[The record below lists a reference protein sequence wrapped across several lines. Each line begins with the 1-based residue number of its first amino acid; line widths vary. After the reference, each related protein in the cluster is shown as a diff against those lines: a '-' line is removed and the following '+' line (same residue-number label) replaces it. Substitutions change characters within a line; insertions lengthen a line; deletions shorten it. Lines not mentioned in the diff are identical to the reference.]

1 MIFRASLSRPWV
13 RRGIWVGAAV
23 LAAAAA
29 GILFFGDGFGT
40 EKPVYRFAKVSRGD
54 IKSVV
59 SASGSLRPVVTV
71 LVGSQVSGKIA
82 ELLADFNSPVK
93 AGQVI
98 GRLDPAAFE
107 AKVWQLEADLQV
119 ARANVSMQEA
129 SLIAMKADIDG
140 AKSALKD
147 AEQDFARKK
156 ELLDRRAVAQSVVDK
171 AVSVKDQAIAKVN
184 GTVAKL
190 KMQEAQVQHAHASVE
205 EKKAE
210 LKQRQLDL
218 SYTIIRSPVDGVV
231 ISRNVDVGQ
240 TVAASLQAPTLFT
253 IAQDL
258 REMQV
263 EVSVDEAD
271 IGRIQQEQEVTFTVD
286 AFPEREYSGKV
297 TQIRK
302 APTEISNVVTYTVI
316 VGAQNPDFS
325 LLPGM
330 TANVSMVVG
339 AREDVLKIENAA
351 LRFRPAD
358 AAAREQAA
366 RDGQSSDRM
375 EQRIERLTKSLELS
389 PEQQRDIRAVYAGIE
404 ARAKAMRDQGIE
416 QEEIRR
422 ALRTMRENSRKEIA
436 PLLNERQRAR
446 YAELARKREEN
457 ATRRAQLWV
466 VDGSGELAPVS
477 IGVGISDGSVTEVV
491 RGDLKEGQQVVV
503 GQSKG
508 TVASPSRGLFGF

>member
-1 MIFRASLSRPWV
+1 MPEKSSLPRPWL
-13 RRGIWVGAAV
+13 RRAAWLGAAI
-23 LAAAAA
+23 LAVAAVAFYGRDA
-29 GILFFGDGFGT
+29 LDDDR
-40 EKPVYRFAKVSRGD
+40 PVYRFAKVERGD
-54 IKSVV
+54 IKSIV
-59 SASGSLRPVVTV
+59 SASGSLRPVTTV
-71 LVGSQVSGKIA
+71 IVGSQVSGKIA

-98 GRLDPAAFE
+98 GRIDPAGFE

-129 SLIAMKADIDG
+129 SLLAMKADVEG

-147 AEQDFARKK
+147 AEQDYARKK
-156 ELLDRRAVAQSVVDK
+156 ELLERRAVAQSVLDK
-171 AVSVKDQAIAKVN
+171 AESVRDQA
-184 GTVAKL
+184 VAKL
-190 KMQEAQVQHAHASVE
+190 NGATAKLRMQEAQVQHARASVE
-205 EKKAE
+205 EKQAE
-210 LKQRQLDL
+210 LRQRQLDL
-218 SYTIIRSPVDGVV
+218 GYTIIRSPVDGVV

-253 IAQDL
+253 IARDL

-271 IGRIQQEQEVTFTVD
+271 IGRIKQGQDVTFTVD

-316 VGAQNPDFS
+316 VGAENPDFS

-339 AREDVLKIENAA
+339 RRENVLKVENAA

-358 AAAREQAA
+358 ADAREQAA
-366 RDGQSSDRM
+366 REGQGGDRM
-375 EQRIERLTKSLELS
+375 EQRMERMAKALQLNEA
-389 PEQQRDIRAVYAGIE
+389 QQREIRAVYAAIE
-404 ARAKAMRDQGIE
+404 ERGKALRSQGVE

-422 ALRTMRENSRKEIA
+422 ALRGMRENSRKQIE
-436 PLLNERQRAR
+436 PLLDEAQREKFR
-446 YAELARKREEN
+446 EMLQKREQV
-457 ATRRAQLWV
+457 RRGQLWV
-466 VDGSGELAPVS
+466 LNGSGELVPV
-477 IGVGISDGSVTEVV
+477 GVSLGISDGTVTELA
-491 RGDLKEGQQVVV
+491 RGDLNEGQEVVI
-503 GQSKG
+503 G
-508 TVASPSRGLFGF
+508 ASNAAGARKFKRLPGF

>member
-1 MIFRASLSRPWV
+1 L
-13 RRGIWVGAAV
+13 RRGIWSGVAV

-29 GILFFGDGFGT
+29 LFYGRDAFEG
-40 EKPVYRFAKVSRGD
+40 EQPAYRFAKVERGD
-54 IKSVV
+54 IKSIV

-71 LVGSQVSGKIA
+71 LVGSQVSGKIS

-93 AGQVI
+93 ASQVI
-98 GRLDPAAFE
+98 GRIDPAAFE

-129 SLIAMKADIDG
+129 SLLAMKADIDG
-140 AKSALKD
+140 ARSALKD
-147 AEQDFARKK
+147 AEQDYARKK

-171 AVSVKDQAIAKVN
+171 AIAVRDQAVAKVSAS
-184 GTVAKL
+184 VAKL
-190 KMQEAQVQHAHASVE
+190 RMQEAQVQHAHASVE
-205 EKKAE
+205 EKQAE

-271 IGRIQQEQEVTFTVD
+271 IGRIKEGQEVTFSVD
-286 AFPEREYSGKV
+286 AFPERDYAGAV

-316 VGAQNPDFS
+316 VGAANTDFS

-339 AREDVLKIENAA
+339 AREDVLKVENAA

-366 RDGQSSDRM
+366 REQAAHNGQGGDRI
-375 EQRIERLTKSLELS
+375 EQRIERMTKSLKLT
-389 PEQQRDIRAVYAGIE
+389 PDQQRDVRAVYAAIE
-404 ARAKAMRDQGIE
+404 GRAKAMRDQGAD
-416 QEEIRR
+416 QDEIRR
-422 ALRTMRENSRKEIA
+422 TLRAMRENSRKQIEPILDEA
-436 PLLNERQRAR
+436 QREKFR
-446 YAELARKREEN
+446 EMVRKRDRSAN
-457 ATRRAQLWV
+457 RRAQLWV
-466 VDGSGELAPVS
+466 VNGAGDLTPVS
-477 IGVGISDGSVTEVV
+477 VSIGISDGSVTELV
-491 RGDLKEGQQVVV
+491 RGDLQEGQPVVV
-503 GQSKG
+503 AQIKG
-508 TVASPSRGLFGF
+508 AASVPRRSPFGL

>member
-1 MIFRASLSRPWV
+1 MIFRASLPRPSV

-23 LAAAAA
+23 LAVTAA
-29 GILFFGDGFGT
+29 GYLYFGSSFSA

-107 AKVWQLEADLQV
+107 AKVWQLEADLEV
-119 ARANVSMQEA
+119 ARANVGMQEA

-147 AEQDFARKK
+147 AEQDYARKK
-156 ELLDRRAVAQSVVDK
+156 ELLGRRAVAQSVVDK
-171 AVSVKDQAIAKVN
+171 AVSVKDQAVAKVN
-184 GTVAKL
+184 GAVAKL
-190 KMQEAQVQHAHASVE
+190 KMQEAQIQHAHASVE
-205 EKKAE
+205 EKQAE

-271 IGRIQQEQEVTFTVD
+271 IGRIKQEQEVVFTVD
-286 AFPEREYSGKV
+286 AFPEREYTGKV
-297 TQIRK
+297 IQIRK

-366 RDGQSSDRM
+366 RDGKSDRM
-375 EQRIERLTKSLELS
+375 EQRIERLTKALALS
-389 PEQQRDIRAVYAGIE
+389 PGQQRDIRAVYAGIE
-404 ARAKAMRDQGIE
+404 ARAKAMRDQDIE
-416 QEEIRR
+416 REEIRR
-422 ALRTMRENSRKEIA
+422 ALRAMRENSQKEIA
-436 PLLNERQRAR
+436 PLLNEAQRAKYR
-446 YAELARKREEN
+446 DLLRKREESGV
-457 ATRRAQLWV
+457 RRAQLWV
-466 VDGSGELAPVS
+466 LNGSGEPAPVN
-477 IGVGISDGSVTEVV
+477 IGIGISDGSVTEVV
-491 RGDLKEGQQVVV
+491 RGDLKEGQSVVV
-503 GQSKG
+503 GQTKEP
-508 TVASPSRGLFGF
+508 AAARSRRLFGF